1 MLLYNNINI
10 KNNFMDWKRYTK
22 RKNLDKYSFF
32 WSEARLLIAS
42 VSLFIGGMPV
52 IFAFGYNPL
61 FSSLL
66 NLSWIISG
74 LASAYLLYR
83 WNQNHRKIFGA
94 KIKKI

>member
-1 MLLYNNINI
+1 MKYNYLKNI
-10 KNNFMDWKRYTK
+10 MDWKKYTK

-52 IFAFGYNPL
+52 IFAFGYNPF

-66 NLSWIISG
+66 NLS
-74 LASAYLLYR
+74 
-83 WNQNHRKIFGA
+83 
-94 KIKKI
+94 